1 MESAESEGMKG
12 NDYLLNALLFS
23 GVETVDLWLQ
33 WNSPHRVNDMLY
45 QCLYSF
51 IFNKSFFGCK
61 NTFFVEIK
69 YMFGLLTFPDK
80 EFIFRF
86 GLS

>member
-1 MESAESEGMKG
+1 MESAESEGMKR

-33 WNSPHRVNDMLY
+33 WNAPHGVNDMLY

-51 IFNKSFFGCK
+51 IFNKSFFWMQKHILC
-61 NTFFVEIK
+61 
-69 YMFGLLTFPDK
+69 
-80 EFIFRF
+80 
-86 GLS
+86 